1 MILVFDCPSCG
12 RENEISIELENE
24 FDYIEQ
30 DESKE
35 LVIVCAECENEVDL
49 EMIVSVKERVNGFE
63 RNGLPR
69 LALQGSQ

>member
-1 MILVFDCPSCG
+1 MIMIFDCPACG

-35 LVIVCAECENEVDL
+35 LAVVCQECDGEVAL
-49 EMIVSVKERVNGFE
+49 EMIVSVKEQR
-63 RNGLPR
+63 
-69 LALQGSQ
+69 

>member
-1 MILVFDCPSCG
+1 MILIFDCPACG

-35 LVIVCAECENEVDL
+35 LVVVCQECDGEVAL
-49 EMIVSVKERVNGFE
+49 EMIVGVKESV
-63 RNGLPR
+63 
-69 LALQGSQ
+69 

>member
-1 MILVFDCPSCG
+1 MILIFDCPSCG

-35 LVIVCAECENEVDL
+35 LVVVCQECENEVEIDL
-49 EMIVSVKERVNGFE
+49 TISIKEQR
-63 RNGLPR
+63 
-69 LALQGSQ
+69 

>member
-12 RENEISIELENE
+12 RENEISIEFENE

-35 LVIVCAECENEVDL
+35 LVIVCAECENEVEIDL
-49 EMIVSVKERVNGFE
+49 TISIKEQR
-63 RNGLPR
+63 
-69 LALQGSQ
+69 

>member
-1 MILVFDCPSCG
+1 MILVFDCPYCG

-49 EMIVSVKERVNGFE
+49 EMIVSVSQGER
-63 RNGLPR
+63 
-69 LALQGSQ
+69 Q

>member
-1 MILVFDCPSCG
+1 MIMIFDCQSCG

-35 LVIVCAECENEVDL
+35 LVVVCQECDGEVAL
-49 EMIVSVKERVNGFE
+49 EMIVSVKE
-63 RNGLPR
+63 
-69 LALQGSQ
+69 

>member
-1 MILVFDCPSCG
+1 MILVFDCPACG

-35 LVIVCAECENEVDL
+35 LVVVCQECENEVVL
-49 EMIVSVKERVNGFE
+49 EMIVGVKESV
-63 RNGLPR
+63 
-69 LALQGSQ
+69 

>member
-1 MILVFDCPSCG
+1 MILIFDCPACG

-49 EMIVSVKERVNGFE
+49 EMIVSVSQGER
-63 RNGLPR
+63 
-69 LALQGSQ
+69 Q

>member
-49 EMIVSVKERVNGFE
+49 EMIVSVS
-63 RNGLPR
+63 
-69 LALQGSQ
+69 QGESR

>member
-1 MILVFDCPSCG
+1 MILIFDCPACG

-35 LVIVCAECENEVDL
+35 LVVVCQECENEVAL
-49 EMIVSVKERVNGFE
+49 EMIVGVKE
-63 RNGLPR
+63 
-69 LALQGSQ
+69 

>member
-1 MILVFDCPSCG
+1 MILIFDCPACG

-35 LVIVCAECENEVDL
+35 LVVVCQECENEVVL
-49 EMIVSVKERVNGFE
+49 EMIVGVKESV
-63 RNGLPR
+63 
-69 LALQGSQ
+69 

>member
-1 MILVFDCPSCG
+1 MILIFDCPACG

-35 LVIVCAECENEVDL
+35 IVVVCQECENEVVL
-49 EMIVSVKERVNGFE
+49 EMIVGVKESV
-63 RNGLPR
+63 
-69 LALQGSQ
+69 

>member
-1 MILVFDCPSCG
+1 MILVFGCPYCG

-35 LVIVCAECENEVDL
+35 LVVVCQECENEVAL
-49 EMIVSVKERVNGFE
+49 KVIVSVKECV
-63 RNGLPR
+63 
-69 LALQGSQ
+69 

>member
-1 MILVFDCPSCG
+1 MILIFDCPACG

-35 LVIVCAECENEVDL
+35 LVVVCQECENEVAL
-49 EMIVSVKERVNGFE
+49 EMIVGVKESV
-63 RNGLPR
+63 
-69 LALQGSQ
+69 

>member
-1 MILVFDCPSCG
+1 MILVFDCPACG

-49 EMIVSVKERVNGFE
+49 EMIVSVS
-63 RNGLPR
+63 
-69 LALQGSQ
+69 QGESR

>member
-49 EMIVSVKERVNGFE
+49 EMIVSVSQGER
-63 RNGLPR
+63 
-69 LALQGSQ
+69 Q

>member
-35 LVIVCAECENEVDL
+35 LVIVCAECENEVEIIL
-49 EMIVSVKERVNGFE
+49 TISVKGLER
-63 RNGLPR
+63 
-69 LALQGSQ
+69 